1 MVKLIIYEPFWSTI
15 KRKNISTYTLINTY
29 NINSRTLTRMRK
41 NLPLTTT
48 TLNDFCAIL
57 DCEIQDIVQYVP
69 GPIILDK

>member
-1 MVKLIIYEPFWSTI
+1 MITYQPFWNTI
-15 KRKNISTYTLINTY
+15 KNKNISTYRLINSH
-29 NINSRTLTRMRK
+29 NISKGTLYRMRK

-48 TLNDFCAIL
+48 TLNDLCEIL